1 MCAIII
7 AAKSMH
13 NDWRTGFDPFAKLV
27 GDSNDLEANIGDGK
41 QYPRGP
47 TCLFKGKEIPCF
59 CCCSDSGTITGHLLT
74 EMLWYINSHNVFDR
88 STGLNPFLILDGHG
102 SRFELEFLEYINTCE
117 TKWCV
122 NIGLPYGTSYW
133 QVGDSSEQNGCFKMA
148 LTKYKQALVTAKNDA
163 NLPYEINKTDV
174 VKLVKDSWKDSFAR
188 VETNK
193 KAILHRG
200 WGPKALNYNV
210 LLHPEI
216 ASTNPNL
223 NGEMKKNQKP
233 LLKSVSVSELNN

>member
-1 MCAIII
+1 M
-7 AAKSMH
+7 
-13 NDWRTGFDPFAKLV
+13 
-27 GDSNDLEANIGDGK
+27 
-41 QYPRGP
+41 
-47 TCLFKGKEIPCF
+47 
-59 CCCSDSGTITGHLLT
+59 
-74 EMLWYINSHNVFDR
+74 
-88 STGLNPFLILDGHG
+88 ILDSLG
-102 SRFELEFLEYINTCE
+102 SRFKLEFLEYFNTCE

-133 QVGDSSEQNGCFKMA
+133 QVGDLSEQNGCLKMA

-193 KAILHRG
+193 KAVLHRG
-200 WGPKALNYNV
+200 WGSKALNYNV

-216 ASTNPNL
+216 ASSNPNI
-223 NGEMKKNQKP
+223 NGEMKKKQKP
-233 LLKSVSVSELNN
+233 LLISVSVSELNISEGLEGTLIDWIVLERNKSEKLRGATMLK